1 MPQSDGSSLWALTS
15 AAGHLSD
22 RVLWGADASVILGD
36 LARGSSFDGRIEEL
50 HGRSVLV
57 AIRDQLTAA
66 LAFIE
71 LDGIARRLV
80 LCPPDLPQE
89 HIPIVMATAAVDAV
103 VSDRVPAEAGTP
115 SVGPFVA
122 CGPRLTPV
130 VPERNGRYQTE
141 WILLTSGTTGLPKMV
156 VHTLSSLTGAIQDA
170 RTQATPVVWSTF
182 YDIRRYGGLQVLLRT
197 LLGCGSMVLSSATE
211 STDAFLTRTG
221 SHAATH
227 ILGTPTHWWTAL
239 SSSSAHRLAP
249 KYVRLSGEI
258 ANQAILER
266 LRAQYPQAT
275 IVHAFAST
283 EAGVGFEVGDGLA
296 GFPASLVGQRGA
308 DVAMKVEDGSLR
320 IRSAR
325 TAARYL
331 GNEGETL
338 VNPDGFVDTRDLV
351 ELRGDRYYFVGRG
364 DGVINVGGQK
374 VHPEEI
380 EAVINSHP
388 GVQMSLVRARKNPI
402 TGTLVIADVVLNVEA
417 DSAKGRGEELKD
429 EILRLCRAALPRHK
443 VPATI
448 KFVPSLAVAAT
459 GKTARRNA

>member
-89 HIPIVMATAAVDAV
+89 HVPIVMATAAVDAV
-103 VSDRVPAEAGTP
+103 VSDRVLPEAGTP
-115 SVGPFVA
+115 NVGPFVA
-122 CGPRLTPV
+122 CSPRITSV
-130 VPERNGRYQTE
+130 VPERSGRYQTE

-156 VHTLSSLTGAIQDA
+156 VHTLSSLTGAIQGV
-170 RTQATPVVWSTF
+170 RTPTAQVVWSTF

>member
-1 MPQSDGSSLWALTS
+1 MPQSDGSSLWALTN
-15 AAGHLSD
+15 AAGRLSD

-36 LARGSSFDGRIEEL
+36 LARGSSLDGRIGEL

-57 AIRDQLTAA
+57 ATKDQLTAA

-80 LCPPDLPQE
+80 LCPPDLPQD
-89 HIPIVMATAAVDAV
+89 HVPIVMATAAVDAV

-197 LLGCGSMVLSSATE
+197 LLGSGSMVLSSATE
-211 STDAFLTRTG
+211 STDAFLTRAGT
-221 SHAATH
+221 HAVTH

-296 GFPASLVGQRGA
+296 GFSASLVGQRGA

>member
-1 MPQSDGSSLWALTS
+1 MPQSDGSSLWALTN
-15 AAGHLSD
+15 AAGRLSD

-36 LARGSSFDGRIEEL
+36 LARGSSLDGRIGEL

-57 AIRDQLTAA
+57 ATKDQLTAA

-80 LCPPDLPQE
+80 LCPPDLPQD
-89 HIPIVMATAAVDAV
+89 HVPIVMATAAVDAV

-122 CGPRLTPV
+122 CSPRLTPV

-197 LLGCGSMVLSSATE
+197 LLGSGSMVLSSATE
-211 STDAFLTRTG
+211 STDAFLTRAGT
-221 SHAATH
+221 HAVTH

-296 GFPASLVGQRGA
+296 GFPASLVGQRRAG
-308 DVAMKVEDGSLR
+308 VEMKVEDGSLR
-320 IRSAR
+320 IHSAR